1 MNRKSIAVRLA
12 EMINSN
18 PMTLMFIIDAIDK
31 RADQVLVDVDAT
43 RKAFEGSFISGDAW
57 IEAAT
62 RIKSELQS
70 M

>member
-1 MNRKSIAVRLA
+1 MNKKSITVRLA
-12 EMINSN
+12 EMMKGDPIA
-18 PMTLMFIIDAIDK
+18 LMFIIDAIDK
-31 RADQVLVDVDAT
+31 SADQVLVDVDAT

>member
-1 MNRKSIAVRLA
+1 MKKKSITVRLA
-12 EMINSN
+12 EMMKSD
-18 PMTLMFIIDAIDK
+18 PMALMFIIDAIDK
-31 RADQVLVDVDAT
+31 STARVLVDVDAT

>member
-1 MNRKSIAVRLA
+1 MKKKSITVRLA
-12 EMINSN
+12 EMMKSDPIA
-18 PMTLMFIIDAIDK
+18 LMFIIDAIDK
-31 RADQVLVDVDAT
+31 RAAQVLVDVDAT